1 MQGFTMKRNLEA
13 LTIWAA
19 CTLLAA
25 SLFGKLT
32 YLHWA
37 KRIPSN
43 VEPAVAREELT
54 SALWDVE
61 RGPVHLQFDHYYLR
75 YGLDAE
81 QQWAALVPHDGLVY
95 VGDGPNSEPYMPS
108 MFHQL
113 RCLDVLRAQYLL
125 PLEER
130 DMERAQHCI
139 NYIRQMV
146 LCRGDMHLE
155 TFLADRWSPE
165 NVDRR
170 GTYRCRDFR
179 AVYDAVEKNQQE
191 HRHWV
196 VNKNTTA

>member
-1 MQGFTMKRNLEA
+1 MKRNLEA

-25 SLFGKLT
+25 SLLGKLT
-32 YLHWA
+32 YLRWA
-37 KRIPSN
+37 ERIPSG
-43 VEPAVAREELT
+43 VEPGLARKELT

-61 RGPVHLQFDHYYLR
+61 RKPVHFQFDHYQR

-81 QQWAALVPHDGLVY
+81 LQWAALVPHDGLVY
-95 VGDGPNSEPYMPS
+95 VADEQEPQPYMLS

-113 RCLDVLRAQYLL
+113 RCLDVLRAQYRV

-130 DMERAQHCI
+130 DMERARHCM

-155 TFLADRWSPE
+155 TFLADFWTPE

-179 AVYDAVEKNQQE
+179 AVYDAVERNQQDN
-191 HRHWV
+191 RQWLDGR
-196 VNKNTTA
+196 NTTT